1 MQRLARWLTRST
13 GVLLLALLVVG
24 TPAALS
30 RWVGN
35 PINLVRLAR
44 VIDLRQPDGT
54 STRYFLVVVSGALL
68 WLSWLRLAGAAGVG
82 VLCAALRLRPPRLR
96 LLGMSQTL
104 VGGLLGGLVVLG
116 TASPAGSTTPRPAPA
131 AISVRTTGLQVGWSE
146 AGFLAAGVIGLLTL
160 MRRHRLRRLSAGSV
174 VDVPTDGSE
183 QWEQRL
189 RGLAPEPIV
198 DRLGVVW
205 RAASSDAAEE
215 NRELLGALTA
225 PDGSVTVLFRADT
238 LSPTPPSS
246 GVLPA
251 PDRWVYPGT
260 WQPEPSA
267 AAASGPAPLVYVG
280 RCGRDALHL
289 TPPMCHRLVVDGPE
303 AERDR
308 IVESLRFAVE
318 VCETLVAPPPGSA
331 RRQTSAPTWVLT
343 ASESGWVLNPLD
355 LAMAPVGLERH
366 DIAAVR
372 ALLVAGAGEAVA
384 PDVLPSAAADNPEP
398 ELLLHPSAPANVR
411 DRVEPLPPVLPV
423 WSFMVR
429 LLGPVDVLGS
439 DGRVV
444 AAERSK
450 AVELLCWLV
459 LHRRSATREAARTAL
474 WETDVRDTTF
484 ANVVSEARRALS
496 RHLVVGSGDHWLGK
510 ARGEHLPLH
519 VEVVSDA
526 DLVRAHSARATWF
539 RSTDTSLDR
548 VVLELRSALDLVRG
562 APFIGSGYGWAD
574 AEASTSD
581 LTLLAVGIA
590 LDLAEVELAL
600 GNVDG
605 AFAATSVGLAVLPG
619 HEELVALRLRTHAS
633 CRDSAG
639 ARHEW
644 QMYLRSLVDDPWQS
658 EPSPWLEELAR
669 DLLGDPVTA

>member
-1 MQRLARWLTRST
+1 M
-13 GVLLLALLVVG
+13 LLLALLVVG

-68 WLSWLRLAGAAGVG
+68 WLSWLRLASAAAVG

-96 LLGMSQTL
+96 LLGISQTL

-116 TASPAGSTTPRPAPA
+116 TASPAGSATPRPAPA

-160 MRRHRLRRLSAGSV
+160 TRRRRLRRLSVGSV

-183 QWEQRL
+183 QWERRL
-189 RGLAPEPIV
+189 RALAPEPIV

-205 RAASSDAAEE
+205 RAASSDAVAE

-238 LSPTPPSS
+238 LPMPPTSPS
-246 GVLPA
+246 GVLSA

-260 WQPEPSA
+260 WKPEPSA
-267 AAASGPAPLVYVG
+267 EAARGPAPLVNVG

-318 VCETLVAPPPGSA
+318 VCETLVAPTPGSDRERA
-331 RRQTSAPTWVLT
+331 SAPTWVLT

-355 LAMAPVGLERH
+355 LVIVPIGLERH

-372 ALLVAGAGEAVA
+372 ALLVAGASEAIA
-384 PDVLPSAAADNPEP
+384 PDVLPSAAADCPEP
-398 ELLLHPSAPANVR
+398 ELLLHPSASANVG
-411 DRVEPLPPVLPV
+411 DRVEPLPPVLPA

-429 LLGPVDVLGS
+429 LLGPVDVLAS

-444 AAERSK
+444 AFERSK

-496 RHLVVGSGDHWLGK
+496 RHLAARSGDDWLGK
-510 ARGEHLPLH
+510 PRGEHLPLH
-519 VEVVSDA
+519 IEVVSDA

-581 LTLLAVGIA
+581 LTLLAVGTA

-669 DLLGDPVTA
+669 DLLSDPVTA